1 MRVKAGETLGT
12 LLHLTG
18 GLAAVIV
25 SVTDTI
31 VSVSHSLDQCGQL
44 DPNSNCGSVTGGQK
58 LG

>member
-1 MRVKAGETLGT
+1 MTLGT

-18 GLAAVIV
+18 VLAAVVV
-25 SVTDTI
+25 SVTDTNNC
-31 VSVSHSLDQCGQL
+31 VSHSLDQCGQL